1 MHFRIW
7 DFLKFYDLKPA
18 DIKMFGIKGFQY
30 NTKFGEKSHIFE
42 CFDKLLYEKATFF
55 NTNFQRSRQYLLY
68 CSATGS

>member
-30 NTKFGEKSHIFE
+30 NTKFGEKSHIF
-42 CFDKLLYEKATFF
+42 
-55 NTNFQRSRQYLLY
+55 
-68 CSATGS
+68 